1 MSGMPGMCL
10 HIADGGIGFDYRLSM
25 GVPDFWIKM
34 LRDKNDEDWD
44 MWHMWHELTTR
55 RPMEKSIGYAESH
68 DQALVGDKTLIFWLA
83 DKEMYWHMMKNDG
96 NMIIERSIALH
107 KMIRFLTLILAGE
120 GYLNFIGNEFGHPE
134 WVDFPRQGNNW
145 SYKYAKRQWSL
156 VDNENLRYDYL
167 NNFDREMLTFV
178 KTYNV
183 LGALD
188 LHSLWIDNNE
198 NIIVF
203 RKGGLIF
210 LFNFHPTNSFPEYGI
225 PTHEA
230 GEYQVVFNSDRDIF
244 GGFSRIPQDIIYKTR
259 KLPDKGNSDGVVL
272 YSPSRTVLVI
282 KKI

>member
-1 MSGMPGMCL
+1 
-10 HIADGGIGFDYRLSM
+10 
-25 GVPDFWIKM
+25 M

-83 DKEMYWHMMKNDG
+83 DKEMYWHMTKNDG

-259 KLPDKGNSDGVVL
+259 KLPDKGNADGVVL